1 MASPFLDD
9 EELPLARVVGGNV
22 DLDRLI
28 QELEGMYPDTYP
40 EHTITER
47 DLAYRAGAISIIR
60 YLKSKRDI

>member
-9 EELPLARVVGGNV
+9 EEIPLTRVVGGNV

-28 QELEGMYPDTYP
+28 QELEGMYPDVYP
-40 EHTITER
+40 DHTISER

-60 YLKSKRDI
+60 YLKGKI